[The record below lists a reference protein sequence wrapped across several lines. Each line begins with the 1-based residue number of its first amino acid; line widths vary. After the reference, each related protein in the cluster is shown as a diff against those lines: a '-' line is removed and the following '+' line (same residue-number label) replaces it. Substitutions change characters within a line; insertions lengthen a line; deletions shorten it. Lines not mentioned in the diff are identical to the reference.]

1 MSNRKARARSNSRLI
16 PIVATVLIHAF
27 IIGLLV
33 FNFSFKPKQAEEAA
47 FAEKVDIVKATT
59 VDASAIEKEKQKL
72 IEKELEKKRKENEER
87 ERLKELK
94 KKRELEEKEIKQL
107 KEKQK
112 LEKEKTAELEA
123 ERKAIALKRKE
134 EEEKR
139 KKEEAERKKKEQ
151 QRKKQEA
158 ERKKREAEQR
168 AKEDA
173 ERKKQ
178 AEEQARQKRLADALA
193 AEEAFQADQ
202 RAKQRATT
210 LQGKYVA
217 LITQKVG
224 RYWAIA
230 PDYVPGLETK
240 VNVKLSSYG
249 DVRSVAIIKS
259 SGNPRFDRSVES
271 AILKATP
278 LPIPSVAEDVGVNKL
293 FQNLNLNFKPEDL
306 R

>member
-1 MSNRKARARSNSRLI
+1 MIAISAA
-16 PIVATVLIHAF
+16 VLIHAVL
-27 IIGLLV
+27 IGFMV
-33 FNFSFKPKQAEEAA
+33 FNFSFKSKQTEQAA

-72 IEKELEKKRKENEER
+72 IEKELEKKRKEAEER
-87 ERLKELK
+87 KRLEDLK
-94 KKRELEEKEIKQL
+94 KKRELEEKQIKDL

-112 LEKEKTAELEA
+112 QEKQKAEALEA
-123 ERKAIALKRKE
+123 ERKAIALKRKQ

-151 QRKKQEA
+151 ERIRKEKERKKQEA
-158 ERKKREAEQR
+158 ERR
-168 AKEDA
+168 AKEEA

-193 AEEAFQADQ
+193 AEEAFQAEQ
-202 RAKQRATT
+202 LAMQRATT
-210 LQGKYVA
+210 LLGKYTA
-217 LITQKVG
+217 LITQKVS

-249 DVRSVAIIKS
+249 DVRSVAILKS

-278 LPIPSVAEDVGVNKL
+278 LPIPSVAEDAGVNKQ